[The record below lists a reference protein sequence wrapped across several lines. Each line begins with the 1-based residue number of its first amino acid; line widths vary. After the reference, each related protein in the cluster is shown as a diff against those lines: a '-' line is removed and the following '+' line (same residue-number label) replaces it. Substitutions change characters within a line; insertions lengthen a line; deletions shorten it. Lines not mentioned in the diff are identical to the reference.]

1 MGGAGD
7 VLRSWSDRLLP
18 ARLRYRRALT
28 AHHAGDLTGSFTE
41 VPADRPGAFS
51 TEPQSIHFWT
61 PHAWPST
68 AIHVD
73 RVLQHLRVEAEALG
87 LRWRVTNGPDLP
99 QQPVDWL
106 LCLKTVPP
114 PPRTGAKER
123 TVLLLNDDADRLWG
137 QLGRFDHVVVVSSPV
152 LAALVGSVHPHVWF
166 VEETEPVVTIAQ
178 GDNALD
184 RLPPSQRAPVL
195 LWHGTKESLDG
206 LLPLREVLDAFAQ
219 ETGAALS
226 IVTNR
231 PAATE
236 QWGALRVRYLPWSP
250 QVLAAE
256 AAQAR
261 LGIVPAR
268 PPLADSYLKS
278 AGRLRCL
285 LALGCP
291 AIGDARSPDV
301 VAFSAACDLPTANT
315 GAEWLA
321 ALRQLWGDPSRLDAV
336 ARRGHALVRERY
348 SAARTARQ
356 WLWFFAAAGAEH
368 AGRPSYEAAG
378 VRDTFISR

>member
-28 AHHAGDLTGSFTE
+28 AHHGGDRTGAFT
-41 VPADRPGAFS
+41 VTPADVPGAFR
-51 TEPQSIHFWT
+51 TEPLSIHFWT

-73 RVLQHLRVEAEALG
+73 RVLQHLRAEVEALG
-87 LRWRVTNGPDLP
+87 LRWRITNGPNLP

-114 PPRTGAKER
+114 RRTGSKER
-123 TVLLLNDDADRLWG
+123 TVLLLNDDADRFWG
-137 QLGRFDHVVVVSSPV
+137 QLRRFDHIIVVSSPV
-152 LAALVGSVHPHVWF
+152 LASLVGSVHPRVWF
-166 VEETEPVVTIAQ
+166 VEETEPVATISQ
-178 GDNALD
+178 GDSALD

-206 LLPLREVLDAFAQ
+206 LSPLREALDAFAR

-236 QWGALRVRYLPWSP
+236 QWGALRVQYRPWSP
-250 QVLAAE
+250 AVLAAE

-301 VAFSAACDLPTANT
+301 VAFSAACDVPTANT

-321 ALRQLWGDPSRLDAV
+321 ALRQLWSDPSRLDAV

-356 WLWFFAAAGAEH
+356 WLWFFGAAATER
-368 AGRPSYEAAG
+368 AGTPSYEAAG
-378 VRDTFISR
+378 VRDTFISK